1 MRLCSTKEQYA
12 ELYKWLA
19 KNHASILRYFLGFES
34 DDSPFCVLPKS
45 SVIYLKRKCPIQWV
59 QEKIKEVK

>member
-1 MRLCSTKEQYA
+1 MKLCATKAQYD

-19 KNHASILRYFLGFES
+19 KNYATGLRYLIGWQNNTT
-34 DDSPFCVLPKS
+34 PFCVFPMS

-59 QEKIKEVK
+59 QDKIKVEK